1 MITNI
6 NKVLSNQLIFVKSK
20 SELFTS
26 LLNTTSRILFSLKS
40 NNVKPAVSGLRI
52 FGHHVLKTVLFLGYC
67 RWHIN
72 GGKSVAINLKR
83 SSKIYKA
90 VV

>member
-1 MITNI
+1 MVEGSGCEKENMIA
-6 NKVLSNQLIFVKSK
+6 L
-20 SELFTS
+20 
-26 LLNTTSRILFSLKS
+26 
-40 NNVKPAVSGLRI
+40 KPAVSGLRI

-72 GGKSVAINLKR
+72 GGKSVATNLKR